1 MRATKRISVTLPSAM
16 ARDAKRLAKRE
27 ARSVS
32 AVMRD
37 ALAQYQKSHEI
48 PDELTDEWIMQLFAE
63 AKANPMTPE
72 EIEAEEK
79 HLARYGARQA
89 KNLGI
94 KSDEDIVRII
104 HEFRAEQRA
113 QSRS

>member
-1 MRATKRISVTLPSAM
+1 MRATKRISVSLPPAM

-32 AVMRD
+32 AIMRD
-37 ALAQYQKSHEI
+37 ALAQYQKSREL
-48 PDELTDEWIMQLFAE
+48 PDELTEEWIMQFAAE
-63 AKANPMTPE
+63 AKADRMTPQ

-79 HLARYGARQA
+79 RLARYGARQA
-89 KNLGI
+89 KKLGI

-104 HEFRAEQRA
+104 HEWRAEQRA